1 MENQFEEKIYA
12 GVLGKIIGV
21 YFGRPVEGWSY
32 EKIMENFGEIDFYV
46 NESLKVPIIV
56 PDDDISGTFAFVRT
70 IKDNNFQK
78 DLKPKSVGKTW
89 LNYIIEEETI
99 LWWGGLGR
107 STEHT
112 AFINLK
118 NGIDAPYSGSHKING
133 PWLPSQIGAQIFM
146 DGFSMSAPG
155 DPDLA
160 AKFIRAAAS
169 VSHDGIALDA
179 AVFLGTMESMA
190 FHEGDIEKLMEMGLS
205 YIKNDHLLTVI
216 EELRNKCAKSQDW
229 HHVRKW
235 IAENHGYQHY
245 DGPCHIVP
253 NHLIVLMSLL
263 LAGDD
268 FARSLT
274 IATSAG
280 WDTDCN
286 AGNVGCLNGIRLGLD
301 IFDKG
306 PDLRGPVGDL
316 MYVVTSDGGEGI
328 TDAVRE
334 AQKISEI
341 VNSLSNSETSILPR
355 YNFKF
360 TSSTQGFI
368 QCPWHNGSQG
378 VQSVKNVNDGE
389 GGLAISIFGVT
400 RGVTGRI
407 STAVFMEPESVRSNF
422 GMQVSPTLYS
432 GQLVKT
438 VIETEFNVK
447 VRFYVFYFSLDD
459 EVTRI
464 EGGWQSLDF
473 GRSDLTWL
481 VPDTKGMPIYRIGLE
496 FGNETRIDGKV
507 ILRSMDWK
515 GSPEVFEIKGMLME
529 SIWKLKPMW
538 VRAWVSS
545 AKHFAPDFKWTICCS
560 HPEKN
565 GVVTIGTRDWDNYS
579 VKSSIDYSINEGGG
593 LVVRARGHQRYYAGI
608 IHQNKAS
615 IIKNYDGEVT
625 QLCVSKISS
634 EPNCKRSLYL
644 KVVGNE
650 IFFNVDGEKVGMV
663 EDDSFSSGGAGFVV
677 DKGTIVADGFLV
689 SSK

>member
-1 MENQFEEKIYA
+1 
-12 GVLGKIIGV
+12 
-21 YFGRPVEGWSY
+21 
-32 EKIMENFGEIDFYV
+32 
-46 NESLKVPIIV
+46 
-56 PDDDISGTFAFVRT
+56 
-70 IKDNNFQK
+70 
-78 DLKPKSVGKTW
+78 
-89 LNYIIEEETI
+89 
-99 LWWGGLGR
+99 
-107 STEHT
+107 
-112 AFINLK
+112 
-118 NGIDAPYSGSHKING
+118 
-133 PWLPSQIGAQIFM
+133 
-146 DGFSMSAPG
+146 
-155 DPDLA
+155 
-160 AKFIRAAAS
+160 
-169 VSHDGIALDA
+169 
-179 AVFLGTMESMA
+179 
-190 FHEGDIEKLMEMGLS
+190 
-205 YIKNDHLLTVI
+205 
-216 EELRNKCAKSQDW
+216 
-229 HHVRKW
+229 
-235 IAENHGYQHY
+235 
-245 DGPCHIVP
+245 
-253 NHLIVLMSLL
+253 MSLL

-334 AQKISEI
+334 AQKISDI
-341 VNSLSNSETSILPR
+341 VNSLSNSKTSILPR
-355 YNFKF
+355 YNFKYS
-360 TSSTQGFI
+360 SSTQGFI
-368 QCPWHNGSQG
+368 QCPWHSGSQG
-378 VQSVKNVNDGE
+378 VQSVKNINDGE

-400 RGVTGRI
+400 GGVTGSI

-447 VRFYVFYFSLDD
+447 VRFYVLYFSLDD

-464 EGGWQSLDF
+464 EGDWQSLDF

-496 FGNETRIDGKV
+496 FGNENRIDGKV

-560 HPEKN
+560 CLLYTSPSP
-565 GVVTIGTRDWDNYS
+565 RD
-579 VKSSIDYSINEGGG
+579 
-593 LVVRARGHQRYYAGI
+593 
-608 IHQNKAS
+608 
-615 IIKNYDGEVT
+615 
-625 QLCVSKISS
+625 
-634 EPNCKRSLYL
+634 
-644 KVVGNE
+644 
-650 IFFNVDGEKVGMV
+650 
-663 EDDSFSSGGAGFVV
+663 
-677 DKGTIVADGFLV
+677 
-689 SSK
+689 